1 MQQAQ
6 AVFKLSQRRVCKAL
20 GFDRSS
26 VRYQPSRVKQERDR
40 ALSERLRQLA
50 QEHPRFGYRRMQAML
65 KRQGRGQGQS
75 QGQSQGQGQS
85 QSHNHKRVQR
95 LWRKAGLSLPR
106 RRPRKRRRC
115 GAGSFFVKPAT
126 RPNQRWCYD
135 FVFDVCA
142 NGSQLK
148 MLTVEDEFT
157 RESLAVEVGGS
168 LPASRV
174 IAVLERLF
182 AERGSPDQLRSDNG
196 PEFVAQAIQQWLE
209 KQGVKTIYIEPGKPW
224 QNGLAESFNGKLRD
238 ECLSREWFKNR
249 AEAVA
254 VVACFR
260 RYYNEER
267 PHSSLNYQTP
277 TEVRQKYEGQK
288 KA

>member
-20 GFDRSS
+20 NFDRSS
-26 VRYQPSRVKQERDR
+26 MRYQPSLDKEERDQV
-40 ALSERLRQLA
+40 LSERLRQLA

-65 KRQGRGQGQS
+65 KRQD
-75 QGQSQGQGQS
+75 QGQGQDY
-85 QSHNHKRVQR
+85 NHKQVQR
-95 LWRKAGLSLPR
+95 LWHKAGLCLPR
-106 RRPRKRRRC
+106 RRPKKRRRC
-115 GAGSFFVKPAT
+115 GPGSLLVKPVT

-135 FVFDVCA
+135 FVFDACA

-148 MLTVEDEFT
+148 ILTIEDEFT

-182 AERGSPDQLRSDNG
+182 ARRGSPDELRSDNG
-196 PEFVAQAIQQWLE
+196 PEFVAQAIRQWLE
-209 KQGVKTIYIEPGKPW
+209 KHGVATIYMDPGKPW

-249 AEAVA
+249 AAA
-254 VVACFR
+254 AALKR
-260 RYYNEER
+260 SRW
-267 PHSSLNYQTP
+267 
-277 TEVRQKYEGQK
+277 
-288 KA
+288 

>member
-1 MQQAQ
+1 LVQQAQ
-6 AVFKLSQRRVCKAL
+6 TAFGLSQRRVCKAL

-26 VRYQPSRVKQERDR
+26 VRYHPSPLKREQDR
-40 ALSERLRQLA
+40 TLSECLRQLA

-65 KRQGRGQGQS
+65 KRQSQS
-75 QGQSQGQGQS
+75 QSQS

-106 RRPRKRRRC
+106 RRPRKRRHSGQR
-115 GAGSFFVKPAT
+115 ALVVEPAT

-135 FVFDVCA
+135 FVFDRCA

-157 RESLAVEVGGS
+157 RESLALEVGGS
-168 LPASRV
+168 LPAVRV
-174 IAVLERLF
+174 IAVLERLI
-182 AERGSPDQLRSDNG
+182 AERGLPDELRSDNG
-196 PEFVAQAIQQWLE
+196 PEFIAQAIQQWLQ

-254 VVACFR
+254 VVARFR

-267 PHSSLNYQTP
+267 PHSSLDYQTP
-277 TEVRQKYEGQK
+277 TEFRLKYEAQQK
-288 KA
+288 ASKTNKD